1 MAASDTIYQTIL
13 FADIAGSTLLYD
25 KLGDVRALSLVTS
38 CIELMNTA
46 VKTNKG
52 KVVKTIGDEVMG
64 RFDTPDAAA
73 MAAVSLQE
81 MIFSNA
87 ELTKYN
93 IQLRIGLHHGSVIE
107 EEDDIF
113 GDAVNV
119 AARMAGQA
127 KGGQIITSQ
136 FTLDMLKKERAAT
149 ARLVDKTR
157 VKGKHQVMDIYE
169 LSWGQPEELTI
180 IGANT
185 GQIFCRPASPEAIL
199 TLDLHDQHI
208 SVSNEQP
215 VVTLG
220 RDAGNRIVINDPKV
234 SRLHARIEMR
244 RDKFIL
250 VDQSTN
256 GTYIQ
261 IKNSDIIMLHRD
273 EVTLQDE
280 GLISLGHEVI
290 PNSPLTIQFRSL

>member
-1 MAASDTIYQTIL
+1 MAASETIYQTIL

-25 KLGDVRALSLVTS
+25 KLGDVRALSLVTTS
-38 CIELMNTA
+38 IELMNTA

-73 MAAVSLQE
+73 MAAVCLQE
-81 MIFSNA
+81 MISTNA
-87 ELTKYN
+87 ELAKYN

-280 GLISLGHEVI
+280 GLISLGQEII